1 MDKETALKYSPIAIV
16 VIALIFQ
23 WNLFV
28 TPEKHEI
35 MRREIMTYVNQN
47 YVTRSEFTTQ
57 QEDMKEIK
65 MKLDKIYDFIILGK
79 K

>member
-1 MDKETALKYSPIAIV
+1 MDKETLIKYSPAVVV

-28 TPEKHEI
+28 TPEKLEI
-35 MRREIMTYVNQN
+35 AHREIVTEIAQN
-47 YVTRSEFTTQ
+47 FVSKAEYDSQKEDIK
-57 QEDMKEIK
+57 DMKN
-65 MKLDKIYDFIILGK
+65 KLDKIYDFIFLGK